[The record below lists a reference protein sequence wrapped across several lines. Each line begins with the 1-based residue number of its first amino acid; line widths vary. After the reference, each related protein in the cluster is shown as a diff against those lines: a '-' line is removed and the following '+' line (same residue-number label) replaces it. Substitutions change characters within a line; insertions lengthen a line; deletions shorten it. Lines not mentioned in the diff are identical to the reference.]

1 MYMWRVCDTCMVC
14 AGCVACVHLCGVACV
29 ACAYHVERRGPP
41 KRPEGLSRDCL
52 WLCPARPRLPDS
64 SCSEPPRS
72 ASGLQRLCGQGVRAT
87 ARGGSSRRPL
97 WSRTEKSEGKQC
109 RSSFSMLKYSEFIF
123 KAQQSQTSLQLLS
136 SVPMQSILARA
147 WERQGGPR
155 HRAFTS

>member
-1 MYMWRVCDTCMVC
+1 MCGVRGVC
-14 AGCVACVHLCGVACV
+14 ASVWRGVCGVCV
-29 ACAYHVERRGPP
+29 PCGETGSPKASRGTEPGLPVAVTCSSTPP
-41 KRPEGLSRDCL
+41 C
-52 WLCPARPRLPDS
+52 PDS

-72 ASGLQRLCGQGVRAT
+72 ASGLQHLCGQGVRAT